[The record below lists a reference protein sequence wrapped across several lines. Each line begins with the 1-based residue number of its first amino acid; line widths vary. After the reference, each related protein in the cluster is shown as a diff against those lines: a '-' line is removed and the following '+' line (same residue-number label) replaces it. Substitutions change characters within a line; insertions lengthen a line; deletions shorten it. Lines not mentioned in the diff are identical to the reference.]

1 MDKVKEQKTVYPSQ
15 INTKAIACRISS
27 ADYVQFL
34 NEAISMGISLNDW
47 LLMKIYSN
55 KVGKVFQNED
65 KIDFEQIFNRVEDVM
80 PLDLYERY
88 EESAKEEHIEFKG
101 PAGLIYIIKGLS
113 NNLEQLLDEQNRLLN
128 DLRKKETVNIDSIK
142 AQILTIA
149 KDKIKSQRDLK
160 EFMFEVNDLLNEIV

>member
-1 MDKVKEQKTVYPSQ
+1 
-15 INTKAIACRISS
+15 
-27 ADYVQFL
+27 
-34 NEAISMGISLNDW
+34 
-47 LLMKIYSN
+47 
-55 KVGKVFQNED
+55 
-65 KIDFEQIFNRVEDVM
+65 M